1 MPRKHKPPPV
11 LKRVSIQGPPQK
23 NAPPPHDPHGPF
35 MPHPL
40 EGAGFFARL
49 EKANTIEEWN
59 EEMADLV
66 VFLIRCATPQGANH
80 AAMVL
85 WAESIRAAIARG
97 LKTPSAH
104 RQKKN
109 LRAHADADFLSRWFG
124 DDIRKVTL
132 TDAVEALRRHEN
144 TPPDKNIRARV
155 AGAGKVL
162 GFEFKKG
169 RRAKAS

>member
-1 MPRKHKPPPV
+1 
-11 LKRVSIQGPPQK
+11 
-23 NAPPPHDPHGPF
+23 

-49 EKANTIEEWN
+49 EKAKTIEEWN
-59 EEMADLV
+59 EEMATLV
-66 VFLIRCATPQGANH
+66 IFLFRHATPEGANH
-80 AAMVL
+80 AAVVL

-97 LKTPSAH
+97 LKTPSAN

-109 LRAHADADFLSRWFG
+109 LRAHADADFLSHWFG
-124 DDIRKVTL
+124 DDIQKVTL

-144 TPPDKNIRARV
+144 ISPDKNIRARV
-155 AGAGKVL
+155 GEAEKVL

-169 RRAKAS
+169 RRAKSS